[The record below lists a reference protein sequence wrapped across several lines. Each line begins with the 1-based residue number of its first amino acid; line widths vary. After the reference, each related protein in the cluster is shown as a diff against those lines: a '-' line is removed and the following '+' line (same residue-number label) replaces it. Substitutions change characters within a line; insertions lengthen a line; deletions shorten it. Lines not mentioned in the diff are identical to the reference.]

1 MICSSVLVL
10 EYAVLFTMANDNK
23 TTTTTTTTTTQ
34 SFNTVV
40 FLAFPMF
47 IVSWASSVSGH
58 LSLSPL
64 VAAYESLTVLAN
76 GQLRLRTPFSPSEGV
91 RFKNTNRVITNWTRN
106 QIEKAWKLSKYTH
119 TFCVDKREYKYINL
133 GTPRLDFRR
142 SRESGLRSSPKRL
155 GAPRR
160 DFGKERGLLSRTA
173 AGNRA

>member
-23 TTTTTTTTTTQ
+23 TTTTTTTTTTTQ

-91 RFKNTNRVITNWTRN
+91 RFKNTNRVITN
-106 QIEKAWKLSKYTH
+106 
-119 TFCVDKREYKYINL
+119 
-133 GTPRLDFRR
+133 
-142 SRESGLRSSPKRL
+142 
-155 GAPRR
+155 
-160 DFGKERGLLSRTA
+160 
-173 AGNRA
+173 